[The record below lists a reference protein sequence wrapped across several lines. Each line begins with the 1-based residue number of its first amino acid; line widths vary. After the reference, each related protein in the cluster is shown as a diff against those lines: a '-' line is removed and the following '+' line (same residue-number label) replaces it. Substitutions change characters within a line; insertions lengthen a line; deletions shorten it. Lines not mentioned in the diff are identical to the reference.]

1 MVQGLLGLQSDSSMN
16 SGMFEPYLG
25 SVTGLNYFLWVLA
38 EKITSFAEI
47 NVQNPSITRISLS
60 ILATQEK
67 RVAGYIYVLFLGSFH
82 VVKGEK

>member
-1 MVQGLLGLQSDSSMN
+1 MVQGLLGLQSDSMN
-16 SGMFEPYLG
+16 SGMLEPYLG

-38 EKITSFAEI
+38 AKITSFAKI